1 MSDTSYEN
9 AKAVMLGYMQGT
21 CANVAVE
28 LEFAVMNL
36 KGDLWSRDEICKSAS
51 KTLQRVQESNAHV
64 EKTLKESYEETMN
77 ALKI

>member
-21 CANVAVE
+21 GAVVDIELSNVVSKICDDTWNREALKHEVE
-28 LEFAVMNL
+28 AILYRVRDCNL
-36 KGDLWSRDEICKSAS
+36 
-51 KTLQRVQESNAHV
+51 HV

-77 ALKI
+77 AQKI

>member
-21 CANVAVE
+21 GAVVDIELSNVVS
-28 LEFAVMNL
+28 
-36 KGDLWSRDEICKSAS
+36 KICDDTWSREDLKQEVEAI
-51 KTLQRVQESNAHV
+51 LYRVRDCNLHV
-64 EKTLKESYEETMN
+64 EKTLKDSYEETMM

>member
-21 CANVAVE
+21 GAVVDIELSNVVS
-28 LEFAVMNL
+28 
-36 KGDLWSRDEICKSAS
+36 KICDDTWSREDIKQEVEAI
-51 KTLQRVQESNAHV
+51 LYRVRDCNLHV
-64 EKTLKESYEETMN
+64 EKTLKDSYEETMM